1 MTARLLK
8 RLSQT
13 FVHQPLKEVLNI
25 LESGRIGVE
34 VRPTDVIG
42 CLSRTLM
49 SMLQATN
56 DCLKRLKTAGWVG
69 LGRVVEGGLVVRD
82 ELIDGIPIQGH
93 EGVCVGIRNFR
104 LRDEKCGIVVGR
116 YSIETSTTEVFV
128 IEWVVAMSW
137 TILVGR
143 VAIESIQWLVVGL
156 WEPEQRLWLH
166 LDRFLLGPTML
177 LMGLIW
183 CWVSWL
189 MGLQLLIAMWA
200 LIP

>member
-1 MTARLLK
+1 
-8 RLSQT
+8 
-13 FVHQPLKEVLNI
+13 
-25 LESGRIGVE
+25 
-34 VRPTDVIG
+34 
-42 CLSRTLM
+42 M

-69 LGRVVEGGLVVRD
+69 LGRVVEGGLVVLD

-156 WEPEQRLWLH
+156 CEPEQRLWLH

-177 LMGLIW
+177 LMGLIR

>member
-1 MTARLLK
+1 
-8 RLSQT
+8 
-13 FVHQPLKEVLNI
+13 
-25 LESGRIGVE
+25 
-34 VRPTDVIG
+34 
-42 CLSRTLM
+42 M
-49 SMLQATN
+49 SMFQATN
-56 DCLKRLKTAGWVG
+56 DCLKQLKAAGWVG
-69 LGRVVEGGLVVRD
+69 LRRVFEGGLVVHD

-93 EGVCVGIRNFR
+93 EGVCVGIWNFR

-137 TILVGR
+137 TILVGH

-177 LMGLIW
+177 LMGLIR